1 MSLSNLLIALLS
13 CPLLASVIMA
23 IVPSK
28 APRSVFAFIHFLS
41 IAATF
46 VVSCMVV
53 LPVFGGESAFA
64 LANWLSIDV
73 LSAVFVSLIALIGL
87 CTGIYSISYV
97 KHDSDT
103 GKMDGIQVKMYYAFF
118 SLFMASMLLV
128 VLSNNIIMMWVSIEV
143 TTIATVFLVGVYR
156 SKLALEAAWK
166 YIIVCTVGVAFGLF
180 GTLLVYASAE
190 NVMSDPTNAVFWT
203 EILKNAGSL
212 DHSLMMI
219 AFVFALIGFGTKAG
233 LFPMHTWLPDAHSE
247 APSPVSGLLSG
258 VLLKCAMLVIIRFFI
273 LTSQCIGSGF
283 PQTLMLIL
291 GVCSVVFAAFTLY
304 GQHDVKRKL
313 AYHSVENMGIIAVC
327 LGIGGP
333 IGYAGAII
341 HCVAHG
347 LTKSMMFCLSGN
359 LLMKYDT
366 RDLRSI
372 KGVMKVAP
380 VTGVLLAAGFLG
392 LAGFP
397 PFMMFVSELY
407 LMVSGITS
415 GQIIVVIL
423 VLIAFVTVIMANV
436 HVISESV
443 VGEAPKNIKH
453 GEVSAL
459 ALLPEL
465 VLCAFIVW
473 FGVAMP
479 APVMNAIQNSVGIIQ
494 QSDAPNLHSAF
505 LEQLKGSN
513 SGNDQNKSS
522 DKEGETAVEDEETKT
537 GISDNTSEGESTTES
552 STSSTIEEAT
562 GENTIANVEELES
575 IGGETNGE

>member
-1 MSLSNLLIALLS
+1 MSLSNLLLLLLS
-13 CPLLASVIMA
+13 CPLVCAALMAIIPSKVHKGIFEFIHVISVI
-23 IVPSK
+23 ST
-28 APRSVFAFIHFLS
+28 FI
-41 IAATF
+41 IGAMT
-46 VVSCMVV
+46 VI
-53 LPVFGGESAFA
+53 PVFGGQTAFA
-64 LANWLSIDV
+64 LANWLSIDT
-73 LSAVFVSLIALIGL
+73 LSAIFVSLIVLIGL

-97 KHDSDT
+97 SHDVET
-103 GKMDGIQVKMYYAFF
+103 GKMDGVQVKMYYAFF
-118 SLFMASMLLV
+118 SLFISSMLLV
-128 VLSNNIIMMWVSIEV
+128 VLSNNIIMMWVSIEI

-156 SKLALEAAWK
+156 NKLALEAAWK
-166 YIIVCTVGVAFGLF
+166 YIIVCTAGVAFGLF
-180 GTLLVYASAE
+180 GTLLVYANAE
-190 NVMSDPTNAVFWT
+190 HVLSNPIDAVFWT
-203 EILKNAGSL
+203 EILKNASSL
-212 DHSLMMI
+212 DHTLMMI

-273 LTSQCIGSGF
+273 LTSQCVGSEF
-283 PQTLMLIL
+283 PQMLMLLL

-359 LLMKYDT
+359 LMMKYNT

-372 KGVMKVAP
+372 KGVIKVAP

-407 LMVSGITS
+407 LMVSGITT
-415 GQIIVVIL
+415 GNIVVVIL

-436 HVISESV
+436 HVISDSV
-443 VGEAPKNIKH
+443 IGEAPENIKR
-453 GEVSAL
+453 GDVGIV
-459 ALLPEL
+459 ALLPEI

-479 APVMNAIQNSVGIIQ
+479 TPVFRAIEGSVGIIQ
-494 QSDAPNLHSAF
+494 QTTAPDLYSTF
-505 LEQLKGSN
+505 LKELKIEAPQEDTN
-513 SGNDQNKSS
+513 NDQEAQSNENQSNTS
-522 DKEGETAVEDEETKT
+522 NESTSNILSESEETV
-537 GISDNTSEGESTTES
+537 TE
-552 STSSTIEEAT
+552 IQE
-562 GENTIANVEELES
+562 VK
-575 IGGETNGE
+575 